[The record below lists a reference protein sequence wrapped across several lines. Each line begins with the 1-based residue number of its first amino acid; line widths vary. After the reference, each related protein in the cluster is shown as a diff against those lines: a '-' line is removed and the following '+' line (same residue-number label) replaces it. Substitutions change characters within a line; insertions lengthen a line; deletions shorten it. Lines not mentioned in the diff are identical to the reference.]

1 MTWMGETDG
10 DMKKKDIEY
19 FQNLLKSWRENLIRQ
34 ADGIVASLKD
44 NHVHFSD
51 PVDQASYEESQN
63 FMLRIKDRESRLIRK
78 IDEALFRLKNSTYGI
93 CEMCEE
99 EISVERLKARPVTT
113 FCIRC
118 KTKMEATEKLVN
130 Y

>member
-1 MTWMGETDG
+1 
-10 DMKKKDIEY
+10 MKKKDIGY
-19 FQNLLKSWRENLIRQ
+19 FQKFLTTWRENLIRQ
-34 ADGIVASLKD
+34 ADGTVASLKD
-44 NHVHFSD
+44 NQVHFSD
-51 PVDQASYEESQN
+51 PVDQASHEESQN

-78 IDEALFRLKNSTYGI
+78 IDEALFRLKNGTYGI

-99 EISVERLKARPVTT
+99 EISVERLKARPVTI

>member
-1 MTWMGETDG
+1 MGT
-10 DMKKKDIEY
+10 MKKKDIEY
-19 FQNLLKSWRENLIRQ
+19 FQNLLTSWRENLIRQ
-34 ADGIVASLKD
+34 ADGTVASLKD
-44 NHVHFSD
+44 NQVHFSD
-51 PVDQASYEESQN
+51 PVDQASHEESQN

-99 EISVERLKARPVTT
+99 EISVKRLKARPVTT

>member
-1 MTWMGETDG
+1 
-10 DMKKKDIEY
+10 MKKKDIEY
-19 FQNLLKSWRENLIRQ
+19 FQNLLTTWRENLIRQ
-34 ADGIVASLKD
+34 ADGTVASLKD
-44 NHVHFSD
+44 SQVHFSD
-51 PVDQASYEESQN
+51 PVDQASHEESQN

-78 IDEALFRLKNSTYGI
+78 IDEALFRLKNGMYGI

-118 KTKMEATEKLVN
+118 KTKMEATERLVN

>member
-1 MTWMGETDG
+1 MGL
-10 DMKKKDIEY
+10 MKKKDIEY
-19 FQNLLKSWRENLIRQ
+19 FHNFLTAWRANLIRQ
-34 ADGIVASLKD
+34 ADGTVASLKD
-44 NHVHFSD
+44 NQVHFSD
-51 PVDQASYEESQN
+51 PVDQASHEESQN

-78 IDEALFRLKNSTYGI
+78 IDEALFRLKNGRYGI

-118 KTKMEATEKLVN
+118 KTKMEANERLVN
-130 Y
+130 E

>member
-1 MTWMGETDG
+1 
-10 DMKKKDIEY
+10 MKKKDVEY
-19 FQNLLKSWRENLIRQ
+19 FQTMLTSWRETLVRQ
-34 ADGIVASLKD
+34 ADGTVASLKD
-44 NHVHFSD
+44 SRVHFSD

-78 IDEALFRLKNSTYGI
+78 IEEALYRLKHGTYGI

-99 EISVERLKARPVTT
+99 EISVQRLKARPVTT

-118 KTKMEATEKLVN
+118 KTKMEAAEKLVN

>member
-1 MTWMGETDG
+1 MAKRVGT
-10 DMKKKDIEY
+10 MKKKDIEY
-19 FQNLLKSWRENLIRQ
+19 FQNLLTIWHENLIRQ
-34 ADGIVASLKD
+34 AGGTVASLKD
-44 NHVHFSD
+44 SQVYFPDS
-51 PVDQASYEESQN
+51 VDQASHEESQN

-78 IDEALFRLKNSTYGI
+78 IDEALFRLKNGSYGI

-99 EISVERLKARPVTT
+99 EISVKRLKARPVTT

-118 KTKMEATEKLVN
+118 KIKMEATERRVN

>member
-1 MTWMGETDG
+1 MGTMT
-10 DMKKKDIEY
+10 KKDSEY
-19 FQNLLKSWRENLIRQ
+19 FQNLLKRWREDLIRQ
-34 ADGIVASLKD
+34 ADGTVASLKD
-44 NHVHFSD
+44 NQVHFSD

-78 IDEALFRLKNSTYGI
+78 IDAALFRLKNNTYGI

-118 KTKMEATEKLVN
+118 KTKMEAAEKLVN
-130 Y
+130 C

>member
-1 MTWMGETDG
+1 
-10 DMKKKDIEY
+10 MKKKDNEY
-19 FQNLLKSWRENLIRQ
+19 FQNILTTWRENLIRQ
-34 ADGIVASLKD
+34 ADGTVASLKD
-44 NHVHFSD
+44 SQVHFSD
-51 PVDQASYEESQN
+51 PVDQASHEEAQN

-78 IDEALFRLKNSTYGI
+78 IDEALFRLQSGTYGI

-118 KTKMEATEKLVN
+118 KTKMEANEKMVN
-130 Y
+130 D

>member
-1 MTWMGETDG
+1 MGLME
-10 DMKKKDIEY
+10 KKDIEY
-19 FQNLLKSWRENLIRQ
+19 FHNFLTAWRANLIRQ
-34 ADGIVASLKD
+34 ADGTVASLKD
-44 NHVHFSD
+44 NQVHFSD
-51 PVDQASYEESQN
+51 PVDQASHEESQN

-78 IDEALFRLKNSTYGI
+78 IDEALFRLKNGRYGI

>member
-1 MTWMGETDG
+1 MT
-10 DMKKKDIEY
+10 
-19 FQNLLKSWRENLIRQ
+19 SWRENLIRQ
-34 ADGIVASLKD
+34 ADGTVASLKD
-44 NHVHFSD
+44 ARVHFSD

-78 IDEALFRLKNSTYGI
+78 IDEALNRLKFGTFGI

-99 EISVERLKARPVTT
+99 EISLERLKARPVTT

-118 KTKMEATEKLVN
+118 KTRMEAAEKLVN
-130 Y
+130 S

>member
-1 MTWMGETDG
+1 MGL
-10 DMKKKDIEY
+10 MKKKDIEY
-19 FQNLLKSWRENLIRQ
+19 FHNFLTVWRANLIRQ
-34 ADGIVASLKD
+34 ADGTVASLKD
-44 NHVHFSD
+44 NQVHFSD
-51 PVDQASYEESQN
+51 PVDQASHEESQN

-78 IDEALFRLKNSTYGI
+78 IDEALFRLKNGRYGI

-118 KTKMEATEKLVN
+118 KTKMEANERLVN
-130 Y
+130 E

>member
-1 MTWMGETDG
+1 MGT
-10 DMKKKDIEY
+10 MKKKDIEY
-19 FQNLLKSWRENLIRQ
+19 FQNLLTNWRENLIRQ
-34 ADGIVASLKD
+34 AGGTVASLKD
-44 NHVHFSD
+44 SQVHFPD

-78 IDEALFRLKNSTYGI
+78 IDEALFRLQNGTYGI

-118 KTKMEATEKLVN
+118 KTKMEAAEKLVN
-130 Y
+130 IN